1 MRGISLGEKLVL
13 YVIMLGIVAIAI
25 ISTFLFYSAKQALM
39 DRTFDQLTS
48 LRNTKKLQV
57 EEFFMDRRRDIT
69 FLSES
74 EDTRKLLRFI
84 QSDRDLSGNSSI
96 KRKEQLISGVRN
108 FMDKFNL
115 LKNHFRSVFILYP
128 AKGKMAGGSFTGRTL
143 VGPIDSIGNLDIKS
157 FPLNEINGRVVIQ
170 DECFDSVTKTPII
183 YFGTGI
189 KKDPGDPVQSA
200 GLLIA
205 ELSIDAINQIMLN
218 NDPESG
224 LGQTGETY
232 LVGSDYL
239 LRSSSRFIPN
249 SVLNTRV
256 KTMAAVQAFVTP
268 EGHMITRDYRNIP
281 VLSSYTNLEIPGL
294 KWVIL
299 AEIDLS
305 EASIPFLKMRTKT
318 LIISSMITLAF
329 FLLVFIIAR
338 RITQPIVRLRD
349 AVINLGK
356 GEYDIR
362 LPITTRDEI
371 GALTEAFNEMVFQI
385 RQKTT
390 ELKVERSGRL
400 RSMIDGEEMER
411 QRLSR
416 ELHDGI
422 GQALIAVKLRLDS
435 LLYEDSA
442 GMKKSI
448 SELKNQFDQIIDEIR
463 RMSNDLMP
471 SVLEAFGIVIALSNL
486 FADTSENTGIKII
499 FKHTGNFDLLS
510 KTIKTYIYRI
520 SQEAINNV
528 VKHAEASEVN
538 VNLLNEEN
546 CLKLSVRDNGKGF
559 NPEKVYPEGGNG
571 LYNIRERASLMRG
584 SASIHS
590 APGQGTEIEIK
601 IPII

>member
-13 YVIMLGIVAIAI
+13 YVILLGIIAIAI
-25 ISTFLFYSAKQALM
+25 ISTFLFYSTKHALM

-48 LRNTKKLQV
+48 LRTTKKLQV
-57 EEFFMDRRRDIT
+57 EEFFLDRRRDIT

-84 QSDRDLSGNSSI
+84 QTDHNLPGNHSL
-96 KRKEQLISGVRN
+96 KRKEQLITGIKN

-115 LKNHFRSVFILYP
+115 LKNHFRSVFIIYP
-128 AKGKMAGGSFTGRTL
+128 ATGKMAGGTFTGYTL
-143 VGPIDSIGNLDIKS
+143 VGSIDSIGNLDKKL
-157 FPLNEINGRVVIQ
+157 FPVNELSGRVMIQ
-170 DECFDSVTKTPII
+170 DECLDNITKTPII

-189 KKDPGDPVQSA
+189 KKDPGDTVQSE

-218 NDPESG
+218 NNPESG

-232 LVGSDYL
+232 LVGSDYV

-249 SVLNTRV
+249 SVLHTHV
-256 KTMAAVQAFVTP
+256 KTMAAIQAFINP

-281 VLSSYTNLEIPGL
+281 VLSSYSKLEIPGL

-390 ELKVERSGRL
+390 ELKVERTGRL

-422 GQALIAVKLRLDS
+422 GQAMIAVKLRLDS
-435 LLYEDSA
+435 LLYENNA

-448 SELKNQFDQIIDEIR
+448 GELKNQFDQIIDEIR

-471 SVLEAFGIVIALSNL
+471 SVLEAFGIVTALSNL
-486 FADTSENTGIKII
+486 FTDTSENMGIKII
-499 FKHTGNFDLLS
+499 FKHDGDFDLLS

-528 VKHAEASEVN
+528 VKHSEASEVV
-538 VNLLNEEN
+538 VNLKNEVN
-546 CLKLSVRDNGKGF
+546 CLELSIRDNGKGF

-571 LYNIRERASLMRG
+571 LYNIRERVSLMKG
-584 SASIHS
+584 STSIRS
-590 APGQGTEIEIK
+590 TPGQGTEIDIK
-601 IPII
+601 IPIL